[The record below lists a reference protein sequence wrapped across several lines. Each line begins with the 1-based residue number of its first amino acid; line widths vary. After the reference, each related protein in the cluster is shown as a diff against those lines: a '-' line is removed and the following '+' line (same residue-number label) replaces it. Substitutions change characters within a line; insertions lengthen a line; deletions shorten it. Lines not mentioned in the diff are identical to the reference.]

1 MTTQYNNL
9 GYRDREA
16 AVRFDPVNELSDSPM
31 AAQYNFEYRAGDATA
46 NPYLALGAVVNA
58 GLQGLRE
65 DLPMPPVMDGVDPE
79 DLDDAEKQAL
89 GIARLPTSLNAAL
102 DALDG
107 DATARGWFPAPLLDA
122 YMRYKRYEV
131 EMMDGLSPDALCTR
145 YAAVY

>member
-1 MTTQYNNL
+1 
-9 GYRDREA
+9 
-16 AVRFDPVNELSDSPM
+16 M

-65 DLPMPPVMDGVDPE
+65 DLPMPQVMDGVDPE
-79 DLDDAEKQAL
+79 NLGDEEKQAL

-102 DALDG
+102 DALDSG
-107 DATARGWFPAPLLDA
+107 ATASGWFPPPLLDA
-122 YMRYKRYEV
+122 YLRYKRYEV
-131 EMMDGLSPDALCTR
+131 EIMESLSPDALCAR